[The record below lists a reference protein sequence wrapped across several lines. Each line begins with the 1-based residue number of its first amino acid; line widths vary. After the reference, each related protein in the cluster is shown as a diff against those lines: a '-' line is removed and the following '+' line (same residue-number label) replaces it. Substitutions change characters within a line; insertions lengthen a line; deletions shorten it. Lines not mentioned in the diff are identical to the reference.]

1 MGHSATLSVSG
12 EPFLCFLGTTRPFG
26 KRVLWTLKFLDPKKR
41 RPKLPPNMVTKKSTQ
56 GWQGFPAD
64 PPNHCFTWDGLL
76 TASLPMGIKNFG
88 STTWAPQKT
97 ENLWCL
103 RRWFASRGISFWL
116 LLHAWWNDKR
126 NWIVPIYQNIERH
139 YNQPN
144 LNILY
149 LWYWPKS
156 WRKVSLHGVT
166 KVPHHPWLRFF
177 SVFSR
182 SLEQFNSW
190 SRSQQLEPNRGRKW
204 SGWILP
210 LTKILVFIP

>member
-1 MGHSATLSVSG
+1 MV
-12 EPFLCFLGTTRPFG
+12 
-26 KRVLWTLKFLDPKKR
+26 KK
-41 RPKLPPNMVTKKSTQ
+41 NTQ

-97 ENLWCL
+97 ENLLCL
-103 RRWFASRGISFWL
+103 KRWFASRGISFWL
-116 LLHAWWNDKR
+116 LLHVWWNDKR

-144 LNILY
+144 LNVLY
-149 LWYWPKS
+149 LWYWPNS
-156 WRKVSLHGVT
+156 WRKVSLHGFT

-177 SVFSR
+177 QCFFSVFGAV
-182 SLEQFNSW
+182 
-190 SRSQQLEPNRGRKW
+190 QQLEPFATAGAKPRQELKH
-204 SGWILP
+204 WILP
-210 LTKILVFIP
+210 LTKLLVFIP

>member
-1 MGHSATLSVSG
+1 
-12 EPFLCFLGTTRPFG
+12 
-26 KRVLWTLKFLDPKKR
+26 
-41 RPKLPPNMVTKKSTQ
+41 MVTKKSTQ

-116 LLHAWWNDKR
+116 WLHVWWNDKDIELYQFIR
-126 NWIVPIYQNIERH
+126 TLRGITTNQSWIYCTYGIGPSREE
-139 YNQPN
+139 
-144 LNILY
+144 
-149 LWYWPKS
+149 
-156 WRKVSLHGVT
+156 KVSLHGFT